1 MRVLTARV
9 LAVTAIL
16 WSAALFVAAHAAGRA
31 PGAVLSAIPTWR
43 PPLGGLTATVYG
55 IGSFVCHQRPERS
68 FHLWSAQLPV
78 CARCTGIYVGAAA
91 AALAG
96 AVLRVSRP
104 AVWLAAAATPA
115 AATLVYEWTLG
126 VTPSNGIRAASG
138 LVLGAMVMAVL
149 LTEVRDGR

>member
-1 MRVLTARV
+1 MRVLTARA
-9 LAVTAIL
+9 LAVTAVL
-16 WSAALFVAAHAAGRA
+16 WSAAIFAAAYAAGRL
-31 PGAVLSAIPTWR
+31 PGGVTSAIPTWR
-43 PPLGGLTATVYG
+43 PPSGGLTAAVYG
-55 IGSFVCHQRPERS
+55 IGSFLCHQRPERS

-96 AVLRVSRP
+96 AAFRISRP
-104 AVWLAAAATPA
+104 AAWLAAAATPA

-126 VTPSNGIRAASG
+126 VTPSNAIRAASG

-149 LTEVRDGR
+149 LSEVRDGT